1 MTVAVHAQVGIALRT
16 LMNNNGFSTVKL
28 IGPSISSPG
37 LSWLSTYFGLGYEHN
52 WDNAGTYPIQLMQA
66 APNAFD
72 GVAFHCYAVRL
83 DDCDS
88 QQLLTKF

>member
-1 MTVAVHAQVGIALRT
+1 MIVAVHAQVGIALRT
-16 LMNNNGFSTVKL
+16 LMNNNGFSAIKL
-28 IGPSISSPG
+28 IG
-37 LSWLSTYFGLGYEHN
+37 LFWLSTYFGLGYEHN